1 MTVRSVK
8 IWLCYNLPLKGW
20 LSFAMITVASPLKA
34 IVITLVKAFDLKDK
48 AHEMNILVPARHV
61 FKDFS

>member
-34 IVITLVKAFDLKDK
+34 IVITLVKAFDLK
-48 AHEMNILVPARHV
+48 ENT
-61 FKDFS
+61 